1 MEKDINKVNREYKDS
16 VFVDLFTSW
25 ESPISLYNALSSN
38 KIPEYAKIRMLQIS
52 NALYTSLRCDVSF
65 TVENELIV
73 IIEHQSTINENMP
86 TRLLLYVSMLY
97 LNVLDE
103 ETRYAR
109 RLKPIPTPRF
119 FVLYNGDEKL
129 PERSELRLSK
139 AFMLK
144 GEERP
149 QLELTVPVI
158 NINYG
163 QNKAIM
169 DRCKTLRGYS
179 YLIERIKN
187 YRMIDEEHQFDLAIK
202 DCIDHGVLDDY
213 LIKQRKRIKNML
225 QTEYN
230 FATELAVR
238 TAEEREAGILLGM
251 QRGRME
257 GIREGIREGIVET
270 ARNLINMGMSY
281 EDIVKATGLSIEV
294 IEKL

>member
-1 MEKDINKVNREYKDS
+1 M
-16 VFVDLFTSW
+16 
-25 ESPISLYNALSSN
+25 
-38 KIPEYAKIRMLQIS
+38 
-52 NALYTSLRCDVSF
+52 
-65 TVENELIV
+65 
-73 IIEHQSTINENMP
+73 
-86 TRLLLYVSMLY
+86 
-97 LNVLDE
+97 
-103 ETRYAR
+103 
-109 RLKPIPTPRF
+109 
-119 FVLYNGDEKL
+119 
-129 PERSELRLSK
+129 
-139 AFMLK
+139 
-144 GEERP
+144 
-149 QLELTVPVI
+149 
-158 NINYG
+158 
-163 QNKAIM
+163 
-169 DRCKTLRGYS
+169 
-179 YLIERIKN
+179 IERIKN

-257 GIREGIREGIVET
+257 GIREGIVET